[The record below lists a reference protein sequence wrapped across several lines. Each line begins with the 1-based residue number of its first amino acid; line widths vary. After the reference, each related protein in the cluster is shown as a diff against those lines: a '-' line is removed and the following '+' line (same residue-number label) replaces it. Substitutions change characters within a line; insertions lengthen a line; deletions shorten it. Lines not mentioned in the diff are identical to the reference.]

1 MKGASETTKLISECM
16 RVNRDNAAIM
26 IYWRE
31 RALAAEKELHDLK
44 AGMAQIM
51 AKIGNELG
59 ST

>member
-1 MKGASETTKLISECM
+1 M